1 VFVTD
6 IDASKLPKRANG
18 IRAATFD
25 KIGQCDVVIL
35 AVPFG
40 ALETAITG
48 LRDHLAEDTVVMDV
62 VSTKA
67 RATDALQSVLDD
79 HPNVMA
85 SHPLFGPPSMRHIEP
100 GGRIVVTYEK
110 GPRTVDL
117 HRFLRADLRLHV
129 LKLTPDEH
137 DEAMAYMQ
145 ALPFFIARALI
156 KLKVL
161 DIPHWEQLSIPSFE
175 KLASIAAIE
184 KHHSSA
190 MFDTSQRSNPFAK
203 EARDRLLKTL
213 QELHREI
220 GEGAV
225 C

>member
-1 VFVTD
+1 
-6 IDASKLPKRANG
+6 ANG

-40 ALETAITG
+40 ALETAING

-85 SHPLFGPPSMRHIEP
+85 SHPLFGPPSMRNIEE
-100 GGRIVVTYEK
+100 GDRLVVTYEK
-110 GPRTVDL
+110 GPRTADL
-117 HRFLRADLRLHV
+117 HHFLRDDLRLCI
-129 LKLTPDEH
+129 LKLTPEQH
-137 DEAMAYMQ
+137 DRAMAYMQ

-156 KLKVL
+156 QIDLLEVPYRK
-161 DIPHWEQLSIPSFE
+161 QLSIPSFE
-175 KLASIAAIE
+175 K
-184 KHHSSA
+184 
-190 MFDTSQRSNPFAK
+190 
-203 EARDRLLKTL
+203 
-213 QELHREI
+213 
-220 GEGAV
+220 
-225 C
+225 